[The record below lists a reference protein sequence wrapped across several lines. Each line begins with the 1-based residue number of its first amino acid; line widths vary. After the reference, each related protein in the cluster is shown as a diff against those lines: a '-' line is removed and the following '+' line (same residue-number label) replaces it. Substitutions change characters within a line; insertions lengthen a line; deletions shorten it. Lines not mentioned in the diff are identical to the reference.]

1 MNLYTEVAG
10 EKSGTIRQ
18 TVGTKQGCT
27 ISPIIFNVF
36 FNSVGTALESIQHQL
51 HHDQRDYL
59 TQIYADD
66 TQTATTVYQTV
77 SKVLHVISTQVNAH
91 NLILNK
97 SKTEVMV
104 SIGHHHEPINR
115 SLMLEG
121 HDDTNSDLEAGSS
134 GVSIPSKWPFLDADG
149 TVQHIPVVRKYVY
162 LGYHVSDGMNINST
176 IEAIIAKTYSKDF
189 TIYSNTDLRP
199 MMKINLLKSNTLP
212 KLLSEA
218 ATLGCL
224 SINHESTQR
233 PDRVTTRLDE
243 SCANIMRAI
252 NGPTAGSQTR
262 HTSSV
267 AYGVTPPSIF
277 FRLQATQEIVNWI
290 TKPALTNDQIR
301 NFILNPHQYNDTV
314 LSSTTQYLADQF
326 RSIRLRPED
335 PNLHDITPTL
345 PPPVRLFFSE
355 HFPSS
360 TSINATIITNTNHFH
375 LRRGSIPLTPIKE
388 SKPMWLEL
396 LRNHLLTLKIEK
408 SKSKGQY
415 AITDTSYILN
425 DCAHEV
431 NAVRKAEQ
439 CYGNAFTPKILTLF
453 NSIRTHSYNGNV
465 FTAGG
470 NRITIKCVCKKD
482 VTLTRTHLTEC
493 EALAGNFE
501 KAYVRAIEL
510 LESTGTLAGYK
521 LIQNQV
527 KTIDKTINGQLNAV
541 RSLNTYPTQENA
553 RATLLP
559 ILHDPTSRDSHIFYH
574 NHCAYYDP
582 SRWKKLISWNKR
594 DEANNYLTKFVN
606 NPNMPNELKVL
617 FTAEFSTLYEL
628 HLRRKQDLCIKD
640 LPLEKSPG
648 LGLQYFQRLHPAAPL
663 PPPNVVTSSPASPNP
678 ALALQPPP
686 SNNAPLISTTS
697 TNPPSP
703 PSPPPPLSWLFNPP
717 QSNSENEL
725 YGIYHALL
733 GMCYIEQI
741 SQMKGINNFFQDM

>member
-1 MNLYTEVAG
+1 M
-10 EKSGTIRQ
+10 
-18 TVGTKQGCT
+18 
-27 ISPIIFNVF
+27 
-36 FNSVGTALESIQHQL
+36 
-51 HHDQRDYL
+51 
-59 TQIYADD
+59 
-66 TQTATTVYQTV
+66 
-77 SKVLHVISTQVNAH
+77 
-91 NLILNK
+91 
-97 SKTEVMV
+97 
-104 SIGHHHEPINR
+104 
-115 SLMLEG
+115 
-121 HDDTNSDLEAGSS
+121 
-134 GVSIPSKWPFLDADG
+134 
-149 TVQHIPVVRKYVY
+149 
-162 LGYHVSDGMNINST
+162 
-176 IEAIIAKTYSKDF
+176 
-189 TIYSNTDLRP
+189 
-199 MMKINLLKSNTLP
+199 
-212 KLLSEA
+212 
-218 ATLGCL
+218 
-224 SINHESTQR
+224 
-233 PDRVTTRLDE
+233 
-243 SCANIMRAI
+243 
-252 NGPTAGSQTR
+252 
-262 HTSSV
+262 
-267 AYGVTPPSIF
+267 
-277 FRLQATQEIVNWI
+277 
-290 TKPALTNDQIR
+290 
-301 NFILNPHQYNDTV
+301 
-314 LSSTTQYLADQF
+314 
-326 RSIRLRPED
+326 
-335 PNLHDITPTL
+335 
-345 PPPVRLFFSE
+345 
-355 HFPSS
+355 
-360 TSINATIITNTNHFH
+360 
-375 LRRGSIPLTPIKE
+375 
-388 SKPMWLEL
+388 
-396 LRNHLLTLKIEK
+396 
-408 SKSKGQY
+408 
-415 AITDTSYILN
+415 
-425 DCAHEV
+425 
-431 NAVRKAEQ
+431 
-439 CYGNAFTPKILTLF
+439 
-453 NSIRTHSYNGNV
+453 
-465 FTAGG
+465 
-470 NRITIKCVCKKD
+470 CKKD

-493 EALAGNFE
+493 EALTGNFE

-697 TNPPSP
+697 TIPPSP